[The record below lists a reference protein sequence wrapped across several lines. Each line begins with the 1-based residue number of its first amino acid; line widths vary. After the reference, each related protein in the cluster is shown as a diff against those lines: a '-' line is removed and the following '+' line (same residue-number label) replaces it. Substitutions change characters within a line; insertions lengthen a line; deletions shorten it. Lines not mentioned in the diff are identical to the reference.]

1 MILKAFNRMPFE
13 CQVIFASLV
22 AIYNQKNCDHE
33 GFLCDVFYEGKDF
46 FEIRY
51 KLKFDRS
58 EEELGK

>member
-1 MILKAFNRMPFE
+1 MPFE

>member
-22 AIYNQKNCDHE
+22 AIYNHE
-33 GFLCDVFYEGKDF
+33 SFLCEVFYEGKDF

>member
-1 MILKAFNRMPFE
+1 MKVF
-13 CQVIFASLV
+13 FAR
-22 AIYNQKNCDHE
+22 
-33 GFLCDVFYEGKDF
+33 FFYEGEDF

>member
-1 MILKAFNRMPFE
+1 MSSNICITCCDIQL
-13 CQVIFASLV
+13 
-22 AIYNQKNCDHE
+22 KNCDHE
-33 GFLCDVFYEGKDF
+33 SFLCDVFYEGKDF